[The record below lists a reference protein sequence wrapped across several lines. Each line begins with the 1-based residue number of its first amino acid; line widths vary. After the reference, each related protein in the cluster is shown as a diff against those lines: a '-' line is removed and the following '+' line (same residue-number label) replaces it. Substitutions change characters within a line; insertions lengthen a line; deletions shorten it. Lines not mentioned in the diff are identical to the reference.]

1 MRLALQ
7 NFKAKSMTLSFL
19 PAKCPS
25 HCLGGHVSL
34 SESCSL
40 CLPYLPRR
48 KAELTWLAQRL
59 LFDLRPHLRYS
70 LRHPQEPILLWSI
83 KI

>member
-1 MRLALQ
+1 M
-7 NFKAKSMTLSFL
+7 
-19 PAKCPS
+19 
-25 HCLGGHVSL
+25 SL

-70 LRHPQEPILLWSI
+70 LRHPQGPILLWSI